1 MNTQVLTPA
10 KPVRRINFAK
20 ILPLFEP
27 VEGTALV
34 PSRRRFHPV
43 TLATRNPVP
52 VVALERAL
60 GRHNVAAKLQEL
72 PPAGTLSVP
81 RGTGTASRALGTVD
95 LDMTSVAD
103 AKLPFGMPRF
113 INAATMKRMLKAKR
127 SELLFRRVGERWE
140 ICEDSTQ
147 IDLTDDSVEFRLGV
161 VQIFS

>member
-10 KPVRRINFAK
+10 KPVRVINFAK

-27 VEGTALV
+27 VAGTALV

-43 TLATRNPVP
+43 TLAMKNPDP

-60 GRHNVAAKLQEL
+60 GRNNVAAKLLKL
-72 PPAGTLSVP
+72 PAAERLSVP

-95 LDMTSVAD
+95 LDIAGVAD
-103 AKLPFGMPRF
+103 AKMPFGMPRF
-113 INAATMKRMLKAKR
+113 INAATMKKMLKAKR
-127 SELLFRRVGERWE
+127 AELLFKRVGERWE
-140 ICEDSTQ
+140 ICEDSTR